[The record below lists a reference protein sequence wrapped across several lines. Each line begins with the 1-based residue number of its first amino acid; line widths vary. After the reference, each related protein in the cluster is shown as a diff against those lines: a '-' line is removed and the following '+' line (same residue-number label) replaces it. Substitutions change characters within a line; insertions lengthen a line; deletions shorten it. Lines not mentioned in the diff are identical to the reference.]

1 MAFVKLDCGILD
13 STLWVES
20 LEIRITFI
28 TMLAMAGPDGLVEA
42 TAPGIARRANLPLEQ
57 VRSSIH
63 KLESPDE
70 DSRSLA
76 EDGRRIV
83 RIDGGYRIVNYLA
96 YRERDLTAAERMRRF
111 RDKQKSQENQSGNKN
126 VTRNDITVTRN
137 VTEVEVEAEE
147 EVEEEVEV
155 EAKATPIINKT
166 PTASAKPADTAA
178 VERKRRTDEPLP
190 THATWST
197 YAYAYGARYAVQP
210 VRNAKINAQIVQLV
224 KRLGA
229 DEAPAVAAFYVRHN
243 NALYVR
249 ANHCVDLLLRDCEG
263 LHTQWANGRTV
274 TDTEARQV
282 DRKQNNLGIAERLIA
297 KEREKR
303 E

>member
-1 MAFVKLDCGILD
+1 MYDGTLRADWKALITLQQMIVLCDPHGVVDMTPHAIHGRTGIPLDIIEHGI
-13 STLWVES
+13 
-20 LEIRITFI
+20 
-28 TMLAMAGPDGLVEA
+28 
-42 TAPGIARRANLPLEQ
+42 
-57 VRSSIH
+57 SI
-63 KLESPDE
+63 LESPDPH
-70 DSRSLA
+70 SRSTEL
-76 EDGRRIV
+76 DGRRIV
-83 RIDGGYRIVNYLA
+83 RLEDSRQWGWRVVNYLY
-96 YRERDLTAAERMRRF
+96 YRNLASAEDKRSKDKARVAERRAADRR
-111 RDKQKSQENQSGNKN
+111 DMSHGVADCSGVSPKVAN
-126 VTRNDITVTRN
+126 VAQVEEEA
-137 VTEVEVEAEE
+137 EVEVKE
-147 EVEEEVEV
+147 EV
-155 EAKATPIINKT
+155 EAKETPIINKT
-166 PTASAKPADTAA
+166 PTASAKTADTAA

-210 VRNAKINAQIVQLV
+210 VRNAKINSQIVQLV

-274 TDTEARQV
+274 TDTEARQT

-297 KEREKR
+297 KERGNE
-303 E
+303 